1 MTLGK
6 VREPSANNNAISVD
20 TGSMIKGHANQSSL
34 CGVSPLTDLLLVVKL
49 IIILYV
55 RTQIFPFI
63 THSHLW
69 LLFICPYV
77 P

>member
-20 TGSMIKGHANQSSL
+20 TGSMIKGRANQSSL
-34 CGVSPLTDLLLVVKL
+34 CGVSPLTDLLLLVIKL

-55 RTQIFPFI
+55 
-63 THSHLW
+63 
-69 LLFICPYV
+69 
-77 P
+77 